1 MNKKIPQ
8 NIKKF
13 LTELTQKLQNILDG
27 DLIGI
32 YLYGSLAMGGFNS
45 DSSDADILLVVNDG
59 LTTDSKAK
67 IIQAML
73 LLSKKATGGGFEL
86 TIIKL
91 DTLKNF
97 KYPTPREL
105 YFTTDKKDIFLNKK
119 IDFNKKETDEGLAI
133 NLAIIKKRGVCVYGV
148 PISKIFPEIDRK
160 DIYKSL
166 IWDFDWNYD
175 KTMKEL
181 NKNKTVDLPAYL
193 ILNSCRFLAFIKDAL
208 ITSKI
213 EGGKW
218 GIKNLRK
225 EYIPI
230 IRAALT
236 EYKKSG
242 KADEVDVVLLKKFLN
257 FTKDTVHKAI
267 SGK

>member
-1 MNKKIPQ
+1 MNKRLPRD
-8 NIKKF
+8 IKKF
-13 LTELTQKLQNILDG
+13 LVELTKSLQKIIDG
-27 DLIGI
+27 NLVGI
-32 YLYGSLAMGGFNS
+32 YLYGSLAMGGFNP
-45 DSSDADILLVVNDG
+45 DSSDADILLVVKDE
-59 LTTDSKAK
+59 LTKDNKTK

-73 LLSKKATGGGFEL
+73 SLSEKATGGGFEL
-86 TIIKL
+86 TIIKV

-119 IDFNKKETDEGLAI
+119 IDFDKKETDEGLAI
-133 NLAIIKKRGVCVYGV
+133 NLAIVKKRGVCVCGV
-148 PISKIFPEIDRK
+148 PISKIFPEINRK

-166 IWDFDWNYD
+166 IWDFDWSYNNVMNGQSAGKCWVPSYA
-175 KTMKEL
+175 
-181 NKNKTVDLPAYL
+181 V
-193 ILNSCRFLAFIKDAL
+193 LNSCRLIAYVKNKL

-213 EGGKW
+213 EGGRW
-218 GIKNLRK
+218 GIKNFPK

-230 IRAALT
+230 IRTALN
-236 EYKKSG
+236 EYRKSS
-242 KADEVDVVLLKKFLN
+242 KANQVDAVLLKKFLN